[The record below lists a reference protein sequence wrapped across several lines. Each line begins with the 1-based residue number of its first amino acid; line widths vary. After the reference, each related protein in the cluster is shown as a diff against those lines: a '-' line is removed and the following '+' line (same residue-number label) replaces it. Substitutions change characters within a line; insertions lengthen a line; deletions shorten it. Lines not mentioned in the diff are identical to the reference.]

1 MRAFRIIGC
10 LLVGAC
16 TPLPH
21 PRVVP
26 APIANSTANLTAP
39 RTASSLS
46 TAMDAEAAARGATIA
61 RASCAGCHAIEAAG
75 ASPMAIA
82 PPFRA
87 IVRHRSSDD
96 LAAAFERG
104 LVTTHPAMPPYVFR
118 ANEIHDLTAYLDTL
132 RDGVDRRAMP

>member
-10 LLVGAC
+10 LLLGAC
-16 TPLPH
+16 MPLPH
-21 PRVVP
+21 PQTVP
-26 APIANSTANLTAP
+26 AAITERPANVTVSP
-39 RTASSLS
+39 TASSLS
-46 TAMDAEAAARGATIA
+46 TAMDVEAAARGATIA
-61 RASCAGCHAIEAAG
+61 RASCGGCHAIEAAG

-87 IVRHRSSDD
+87 IVRRRSSDD

-132 RDGVDRRAMP
+132 RDGVDRQAMP

>member
-16 TPLPH
+16 TPLPG
-21 PRVVP
+21 PRVEP
-26 APIANSTANLTAP
+26 APIADSTANLPGAPTAP
-39 RTASSLS
+39 SLS
-46 TAMDAEAAARGATIA
+46 TAMDVEAAARGAIIA
-61 RASCAGCHAIEAAG
+61 RTSCAGCHAIEAAG
-75 ASPMAIA
+75 DSPMAIA

-87 IVRHRSSDD
+87 IVQRRSSDD

-132 RDGVDRRAMP
+132 RDGVDRGAMP

>member
-26 APIANSTANLTAP
+26 VPIADRTENVTMP
-39 RTASSLS
+39 RTAPSLS
-46 TAMDAEAAARGATIA
+46 TAMDVEAAARGATIA

-75 ASPMAIA
+75 ASPMAVA

-87 IVRHRSSDD
+87 IVRRRSSDD

-118 ANEIHDLTAYLDTL
+118 ANEIHDLTAYLDSL

>member
-1 MRAFRIIGC
+1 MLALRIIGC

-21 PRVVP
+21 PRVVHV
-26 APIANSTANLTAP
+26 PIADRTENVTMP
-39 RTASSLS
+39 RTAPSLS
-46 TAMDAEAAARGATIA
+46 TAMDVEAAARGATIA

-75 ASPMAIA
+75 ASPMAVA

-87 IVRHRSSDD
+87 IVRRRSSDD

-118 ANEIHDLTAYLDTL
+118 ANEIHDLTAYLDSL

>member
-1 MRAFRIIGC
+1 MRAFRIIGF

-21 PRVVP
+21 PRVMP
-26 APIANSTANLTAP
+26 APIADRTAQVTVP
-39 RTASSLS
+39 RTVPSLS
-46 TAMDAEAAARGATIA
+46 TAMDVEAAARGAAIA
-61 RASCAGCHAIEAAG
+61 RASCAGCHAIEATG
-75 ASPMAIA
+75 DSPMAVA
-82 PPFRA
+82 PPFRV
-87 IVRHRSSDD
+87 IVQRRSSDD

-132 RDGVDRRAMP
+132 RDGIDRRAMP

>member
-21 PRVVP
+21 SRVVP
-26 APIANSTANLTAP
+26 EPIADTTGNVTMP
-39 RTASSLS
+39 RAASSLS
-46 TAMDAEAAARGATIA
+46 TAMDVEAAARGATIA
-61 RASCAGCHAIEAAG
+61 RTSCAGCHAIEAAG
-75 ASPMAIA
+75 DSPMAIA

-87 IVRHRSSDD
+87 IIRRRSSDD